1 MTIKRDKMKSKKVKL
16 KKKWGKNKCP
26 GWDVSFSEDGG
37 SIIKCDCI
45 HCIQVTGWENYG
57 DDINELQQ

>member
-1 MTIKRDKMKSKKVKL
+1 MKSKKVKL